1 MLIFS
6 LSLIFLPFFP
16 FFLSLVYFGSESGF
30 QCGSP
35 PPSPRAQRVPGAG
48 ARSFHQRQNP
58 EGNVSSGLCGG
69 NGVPY
74 IGSNSRKPLRKQT
87 KEALEGRSVIQS
99 SRANPITRRKRRE
112 KKVSLSTPKNRQRPR
127 HTSVQIL
134 IGQAL
139 GEKEERHFG
148 FRSGWNS
155 LILKCSQS
163 VV

>member
-6 LSLIFLPFFP
+6 LSLIFLPFFH
-16 FFLSLVYFGSESGF
+16 FFSLSCTSGQNQGSSAVV
-30 QCGSP
+30 P
-35 PPSPRAQRVPGAG
+35 PPRAQRVPGAG

-139 GEKEERHFG
+139 GEKEEGHFG